1 MNREILLENGYREW
15 EPKILHETASSMYQ
29 KRFRNDKG
37 QTMYFI
43 TIYEYQHEV
52 EPNYEVELQFEQNNY
67 VMNITLFAFEN
78 NMTLQDIE
86 REVYAIWHGLNCKYY
101 EE

>member
-1 MNREILLENGYREW
+1 MNREILLENDYKEW
-15 EPKILHETASSMYQ
+15 EPNIFHETASLMYQ

-52 EPNYEVELQFEQNNY
+52 EPNYEVELHFDQDKY
-67 VMNITLFAFEN
+67 VMKITLFGIHKD
-78 NMTLQDIE
+78 MTLEDIE
-86 REVYAIWHGLNCKYY
+86 REVYVIWHGLNCKYY

>member
-1 MNREILLENGYREW
+1 MNREILLENDYKEW
-15 EPKILHETASSMYQ
+15 EPNIFHETASLMYQ

-67 VMNITLFAFEN
+67 VMNITMFCFQH
-78 NMTLQDIE
+78 MTLQDIE
-86 REVYAIWHGLNCKYY
+86 REVYVIWHGLNCKYY

>member
-1 MNREILLENGYREW
+1 MNREILLENGYKEW
-15 EPKILHETASSMYQ
+15 EPNIFHETASLMYQ
-29 KRFRNDKG
+29 KRFRNEKG

-43 TIYEYQHEV
+43 TIYEYEHEV

-67 VMNITLFAFEN
+67 VMNITLFAFKD

-86 REVYAIWHGLNCKYY
+86 STVYKIWYVFDCKYY